1 MFEDPTVKSKTKNG
15 HKLPP
20 GRKRVAYKKM
30 FMGLLYL
37 GLFVVFGAKH
47 NFSTALEP
55 WFAKKDIIM
64 RYIDLAY
71 LVLQLSHERL
81 Y

>member
-1 MFEDPTVKSKTKNG
+1 MFEDLAVKSKTKNG
-15 HKLPP
+15 RKLPP

-55 WFAKKDIIM
+55 SFTKKNVIM
-64 RYIDLAY
+64 RYVDLAY
-71 LVLQLSHERL
+71 LVL
-81 Y
+81 